1 MKDKGGNMKEDI
13 LENVKVLYE
22 EEVLQKRIT
31 ELAKQID
38 EDYKGK
44 TVTVIS
50 VLKGAVFFTVDLVT
64 KMKTPIE
71 LEVMQVSSYEG
82 TETTGKINIK
92 KDLDHSIEG
101 KDVLIVED
109 IIDTGHTLKHLKE
122 YLMSKHPN
130 SLKLV
135 VLADKKERRK
145 VDVKIDYTGFE
156 IPNKFVIGYGFDYDE
171 IGRNLPYVGY
181 IET

>member
-1 MKDKGGNMKEDI
+1 M

-22 EEVLQKRIT
+22 EDKLQERIS
-31 ELAKQID
+31 EIAKQID
-38 EDYKGK
+38 EDYKRK

-50 VLKGAVFFTVDLVT
+50 VLKGAVFFTVDLVK

-71 LEVMQVSSYEG
+71 FEVMQVSSYEG
-82 TETTGKINIK
+82 TESTQKIQIK

-109 IIDTGHTLKHLKE
+109 IIDTGYTLKYLKE
-122 YLMSKHPN
+122 YLLEKHPN
-130 SLKLV
+130 SLKIA
-135 VLADKKERRK
+135 VLADKAERRK
-145 VDVKIDYTGFE
+145 VPVEIDYTGFV
-156 IPNKFVIGYGFDYDE
+156 IPNKFVIGYGFDYNE

-181 IET
+181 IEI

>member
-1 MKDKGGNMKEDI
+1 M
-13 LENVKVLYE
+13 LENIKVLYE
-22 EEVLQKRIT
+22 EDVLQRRIA

-38 EDYKGK
+38 ADYEGK

-50 VLKGAVFFTVDLVT
+50 ILKGAVFFTVDLVK

-82 TETTGKINIK
+82 TESTKKINVK
-92 KDLDHSIEG
+92 KDLDNSIEG

-122 YLMSKHPN
+122 YLMTKNPK
-130 SLKLV
+130 SLKLA
-135 VLADKKERRK
+135 VLADKKERRE
-145 VDVKIDYTGFE
+145 VDVEIDYTGFV
-156 IPNKFVIGYGFDYDE
+156 IPNKFVIGYGFDYNE

-181 IET
+181 VE

>member
-1 MKDKGGNMKEDI
+1 MEGNI
-13 LENVKVLYE
+13 LENIKILYE
-22 EEVLQKRIT
+22 EEVLQKRIV

-38 EDYKGK
+38 ADYKGK
-44 TVTVIS
+44 TITVIS

-82 TETTGKINIK
+82 TESTQKINIK
-92 KDLDHSIEG
+92 KDLDHSIKG

-109 IIDTGHTLKHLKE
+109 IIDTGYTLKYLKE
-122 YLMSKHPN
+122 YLMTQQPN
-130 SLKLV
+130 SLKLA
-135 VLADKKERRK
+135 VLADKKERRQ
-145 VDVKIDYTGFE
+145 VDVKIDYTGFV
-156 IPNKFVIGYGFDYDE
+156 IPNKFVIGYGFDYNE

-181 IET
+181 IES

>member
-1 MKDKGGNMKEDI
+1 MKEEI
-13 LENVKVLYE
+13 LQNIKVLYE
-22 EEVLQKRIT
+22 EETLQKRIL
-31 ELAKQID
+31 EMAQEID
-38 EDYKGK
+38 RDYVGK
-44 TVTVIS
+44 SVVVIS
-50 VLKGAVFFTVDLVT
+50 VLKGAVFFTVDLVK

-82 TETTGKINIK
+82 EESTQKINVK
-92 KDLDHSIEG
+92 KDLDRTITG

-109 IIDTGHTLKHLKE
+109 IIDTGYTLKHLKE
-122 YLMSKHPN
+122 YLQAQNPS
-130 SLKLV
+130 SLKLA

-145 VDVKIDYTGFE
+145 VDVKIDYTGFV
-156 IPNKFVIGYGFDYDE
+156 IPNKFVIGYGFDYNE